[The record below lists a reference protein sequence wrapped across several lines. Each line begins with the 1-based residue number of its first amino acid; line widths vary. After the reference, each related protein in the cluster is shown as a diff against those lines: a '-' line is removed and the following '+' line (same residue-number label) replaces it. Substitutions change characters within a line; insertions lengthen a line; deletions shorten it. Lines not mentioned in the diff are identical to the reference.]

1 MTVVLLGGGGLLG
14 SGVRTLLADTGRT
27 CRWVRPPWH
36 DPRRVQ
42 DALRQEL
49 PALLSAQEPVALV
62 WAAGT
67 GAVGATEQA
76 MTTETQAV
84 RTVCEV
90 VEGLPSAQRA
100 NVSLLFASSAG
111 ALFAGHGGAVI
122 DDGAV
127 PTPTSA
133 YGWAKLAQERLLGE
147 LSAAT
152 GQRVVV
158 ARISNVVGLAQ
169 GRLTARGLV
178 SAAVRATRLRQPMT
192 IFVSP
197 DVRRDY
203 VFNRDAAA
211 LALKALSDAGPGLT
225 GTLVRDGQTRTVA
238 EVLSVVGRVSGRRVP
253 AVFAERPETRL
264 QPPVLRFAPPPRGPE
279 AVRRTPLEVAVHL
292 MLRAP
297 MTA

>member
-14 SGVRTLLADTGRT
+14 SGVRALLHDTGRT
-27 CRWVRPPWH
+27 CRWVRPPWGN
-36 DPRRVQ
+36 PRRLQ
-42 DALRQEL
+42 EALREDL
-49 PALLSAQEPVALV
+49 PRLLSAPEPVALV

-67 GAVGATEQA
+67 GAVSAGEQA
-76 MTTETQAV
+76 MGAETDAV
-84 RTVCEV
+84 ATVGEV
-90 VEGLPSAQRA
+90 VEALPPSDRRT
-100 NVSLLFASSAG
+100 VSLLFASSAG
-111 ALFAGHGGAVI
+111 ALFAGHGGRMI
-122 DDGAV
+122 DDDAV

-133 YGWAKLAQERLLGE
+133 YGRAKLDQERLLGQ

-158 ARISNVVGLAQ
+158 ARISNVVGLSR
-169 GRLTARGLV
+169 GRLTSRGLV

-192 IFVSP
+192 VYVSP

-211 LALKALSDAGPGLT
+211 LSLRALEAAGPGLT
-225 GTLVRDGQTRTVA
+225 TTLVRDGQTRTVA

-253 AVFAERPETRL
+253 AIFAERPETRL
-264 QPPVLRFAPPPRGPE
+264 QPPTLRFAPPPRGAD